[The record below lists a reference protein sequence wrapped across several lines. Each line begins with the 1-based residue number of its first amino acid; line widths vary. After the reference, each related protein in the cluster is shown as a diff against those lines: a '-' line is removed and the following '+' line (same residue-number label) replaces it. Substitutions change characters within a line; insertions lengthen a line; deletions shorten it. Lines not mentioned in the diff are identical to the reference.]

1 VPAEPWQLPV
11 DVAELLE
18 LVFKRLEAD
27 VGDWRIEA
35 FATNGDLRTWKRS
48 EEGGRKV
55 LARFDLEPRREQ

>member
-1 VPAEPWQLPV
+1 MAADTWHLPP

-18 LVFKRLEAD
+18 LVFKRLDAD

-35 FATNGDLRTWKRS
+35 FATDGHPRTWKRQ

-55 LARFDLEPRREQ
+55 LARFDEPAREQ